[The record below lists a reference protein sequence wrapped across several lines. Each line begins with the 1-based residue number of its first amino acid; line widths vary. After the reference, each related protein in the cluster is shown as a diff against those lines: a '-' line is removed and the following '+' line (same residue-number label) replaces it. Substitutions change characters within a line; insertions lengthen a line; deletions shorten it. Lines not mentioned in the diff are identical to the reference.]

1 MKNFL
6 LKNHFLHLTFFLFVL
21 FTAWWIKVEPFNSTS
36 FLLEKETWSQFYWT
50 FAAFGGLFGIFASR
64 ELGFTGSIIGRSV
77 LAFSAGLL
85 LQAIGQI
92 IDSYLSAIGN
102 ADIFYPTISE
112 LGYTGSILVYI
123 YGSYLLARYVGISPS
138 VRNIAKSPVIW
149 FIPIAMFGLSYLVYL
164 KDYDFANTT
173 LIHIVFDFG
182 YPILQSFY
190 VALAAFVLIHARNIA
205 GGVLRRPIAFLVAAL
220 ILQYIA
226 DSYFVYDYNRGAWYN
241 ANLND
246 YVYLV
251 SYFILAVAIIYLD
264 DVIRTVH
271 GNIDKIKEP
280 REGVVS
286 VDLSVTYIELLRTI
300 IKSQEEIIGP
310 LVWTEVAQ
318 VSNII
323 VKNREQMD
331 FQIIAD
337 PKATINMLLD
347 NFFKVFGPT
356 ALYVAKRNTY
366 RITKNMQMHQVPDRL
381 L

>member
-6 LKNHFLHLTFFLFVL
+6 LKNHFLHLTVFLFGL
-21 FTAWWIKVEPFNSTS
+21 FTFWWVKVDPFNPLS
-36 FLLEKETWSQFYWT
+36 LLAEKETWSQFYWT
-50 FAAFGGLFGIFASR
+50 FAAFGGLFGVFASR
-64 ELGFTGSIIGRSV
+64 ELGFTRSIIGRAV

-102 ADIFYPTISE
+102 ADIFYPSISE

-123 YGSYLLARYVGISPS
+123 YGAYLLARYVGISPS
-138 VRNIAKSPVIW
+138 VKNLSKSIIIW
-149 FIPIAMFGLSYLVYL
+149 LIPLAMFGLSYAVYL
-164 KDYDFANTT
+164 HGYDFVNNSPVHVA
-173 LIHIVFDFG
+173 FDFG

-190 VALAAFVLIHARNIA
+190 VALAVFVLIHSRNIA
-205 GGVLRRPIAFLVAAL
+205 GGLLRRPIAFLVAAL
-220 ILQYIA
+220 ILQYVA
-226 DSYFVYDYNRGAWYN
+226 DAYFVYDYNQGLWYN
-241 ANLND
+241 ANFND

-251 SYFILAVAIIYLD
+251 SYFILAVAIVYLD
-264 DVIRTVH
+264 DVIRLVH
-271 GNIDKIKEP
+271 GTTDGLKETQ
-280 REGVVS
+280 EGGAPVE
-286 VDLSVTYIELLRTI
+286 LSETYIELLRTI
-300 IKSQEEIIGP
+300 IKSQEEVIGP

-318 VSNII
+318 VPNII
-323 VKNREQMD
+323 VKDKENMD

-366 RITKNMQMHQVPDRL
+366 RITKSMQLHQVPDRL